1 MRHLCEGDYFNEK
14 ELNKLANL
22 NLPRGRKEKRRRDEV
37 RGERRDGEK
46 GAGLKSRQQES
57 GMGNDNEARRDVIIS
72 RLPNRSEPKTTASAT
87 GEKSIPSIAPSRGG
101 ITRQN

>member
-1 MRHLCEGDYFNEK
+1 
-14 ELNKLANL
+14 
-22 NLPRGRKEKRRRDEV
+22 
-37 RGERRDGEK
+37 
-46 GAGLKSRQQES
+46 
-57 GMGNDNEARRDVIIS
+57 MGNDNEARRDVIIS

>member
-1 MRHLCEGDYFNEK
+1 MQHLCEGDYFNEK

-22 NLPRGRKEKRRRDEV
+22 NLPRAHKEKRQGDEV
-37 RGERRDGEK
+37 RGERRDEGK
-46 GAGLKSRQQES
+46 GAGFEKQTAGV